1 MNEWA
6 PEKIRVMHSPEKTVR
21 VGGQEE
27 RKRIPGLS
35 NSCQRR
41 VEKAG
46 RRGGLGLGLQCQ
58 RDRSLVILKKSIS
71 LFIPSNDFGT
81 FSILVQ
87 ECDNEQ
93 TSCSTFPI

>member
-6 PEKIRVMHSPEKTVR
+6 PEKIRVMHSPEKTVG

-27 RKRIPGLS
+27 RKRIPGLR

-58 RDRSLVILKKSIS
+58 RDLFKTILSGRHKRQQPFWSVSQPLLIHMY
-71 LFIPSNDFGT
+71 
-81 FSILVQ
+81 
-87 ECDNEQ
+87 
-93 TSCSTFPI
+93 